1 MNMTPSQIQSMHLA
15 AAEMETMPV
24 QQRAEV
30 LIHSH
35 RVYFDMGRW
44 VGIKLGVAVGIIIGT
59 LFAWAVA

>member
-1 MNMTPSQIQSMHLA
+1 MNMTEAQIKSMHLA
-15 AAEMETMPV
+15 AAEIETMPV

-44 VGIKLGVAVGIIIGT
+44 AGLKLGIALGIIIGT
-59 LFAWAVA
+59 LFTWAVA

>member
-1 MNMTPSQIQSMHLA
+1 MNMTEAQIQSMHLA
-15 AAEMETMPV
+15 AAEIETMPV

-35 RVYFDMGRW
+35 GCYFDMGRW
-44 VGIKLGVAVGIIIGT
+44 AGLKLGIALGIIIGT